1 MNHLPQVWQSRMVT
15 TYRTCSTAVDRQRMM
30 PFERYR
36 KLRRRLKSR
45 SRVAGVPG
53 ALAGVAL
60 SSAVNVHFHPQMLEF
75 QNPEAELTHILGMD
89 PLAFAVLCGIGSGTV
104 GFLFGGSVFNVI
116 WNIVFKNRSK
126 ELQQ

>member
-1 MNHLPQVWQSRMVT
+1 
-15 TYRTCSTAVDRQRMM
+15 
-30 PFERYR
+30 
-36 KLRRRLKSR
+36 
-45 SRVAGVPG
+45 
-53 ALAGVAL
+53 
-60 SSAVNVHFHPQMLEF
+60 MLEF